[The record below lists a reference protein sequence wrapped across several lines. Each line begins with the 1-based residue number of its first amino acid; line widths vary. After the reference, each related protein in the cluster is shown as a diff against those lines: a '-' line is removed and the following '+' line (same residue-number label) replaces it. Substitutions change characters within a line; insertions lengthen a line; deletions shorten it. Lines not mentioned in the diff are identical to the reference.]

1 MQTGENVFMSH
12 PKTKDEYISHK
23 DITIQKID
31 AFMTRRIEDGPVSAD
46 KVDKLAYWLEDYIKF
61 LEFEPQFKPTSLK
74 RYKRGEILKVHLGYN
89 IGSEEGGLHYA
100 VVLDNDN
107 SIYSPVITVV
117 PLTSVKSHTDTA
129 KLHKGNIFLGNEIFT
144 SMSAKLSNQIKSFE
158 DQIQELAELSEFL
171 STMDDESVVKEGER
185 VGQKIDV
192 VHKELVITRRIR
204 DEVQRMKAGSIA
216 LVAQITTIS
225 KIRIF
230 DPKTMDGALAGIKL
244 SNEKLDEIDLCLKA
258 LFTYKRSEKIDNEDK
273 KQSAD

>member
-1 MQTGENVFMSH
+1 MSR
-12 PKTKDEYISHK
+12 PKTKEEYLSHK
-23 DITIQKID
+23 DIAVQKMD
-31 AFMTRRIEDGPVSAD
+31 AFLTRRIEDGPELAA
-46 KVDKLAYWLEDYIKF
+46 KADKLAFWLEDYVKF
-61 LEFEPQFKPTSLK
+61 LEFEPQFKSTSLK

-117 PLTSVKSHTDTA
+117 PLTSVKPHTDTA

-144 SMSAKLSNQIKSFE
+144 SMSAKLSAQVKRFE
-158 DQIQELAELSEFL
+158 DQIQELADLSELL
-171 STMDDESVVKEGER
+171 STMDNELVIEEGER
-185 VGQKIDV
+185 VQQKIDAAR
-192 VHKELVITRRIR
+192 KELVITRRIK

-225 KIRIF
+225 KIRIS

-244 SNEKLDEIDLCLKA
+244 SNEKLDEIDLCIKT
-258 LFTYKRSEKIDNEDK
+258 LFTYKRSEKLAYEDK
-273 KQSAD
+273 SKA